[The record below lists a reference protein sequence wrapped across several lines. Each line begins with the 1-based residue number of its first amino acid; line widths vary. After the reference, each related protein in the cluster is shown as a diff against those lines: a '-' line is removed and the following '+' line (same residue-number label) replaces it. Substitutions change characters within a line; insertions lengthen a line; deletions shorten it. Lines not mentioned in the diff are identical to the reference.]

1 MKHKWTN
8 NLGLKIVSLLVSCL
22 IWVVVTN
29 TNDPESTQVYKNV
42 PITIKNQDTITNA
55 NKTFTVVDGVDKI
68 NVYVTAR
75 KSVRSSLAA
84 DSFIVK
90 ADMENYNEA
99 LGTVPLEISCEDGRI
114 RQEDIRMLPSSLKI
128 SMEDKVEQN
137 FGMAVVTTGKPDK
150 GYEVGKTTIVTGDT
164 IRIAGPESL
173 INIIGKVT
181 ISVDVTN
188 MSMGSTDFYP
198 IRIEDKNG
206 AILTDGQMSNL
217 ELKNSDGVSLQ
228 NNSAEV
234 RTELWKVYNDIPLK
248 VEVTGEVAPG
258 YKVSAVTLAPQ
269 TINLVAEENAIE
281 ELGGI
286 IQLKDPVNVEGMTE
300 TQDFTVDLN
309 DTLNQYDDIRLES
322 DISSA
327 ITVHVGIDEVG
338 SKTFQMPISDI
349 IMHNTPSDK
358 KLIFSPA
365 DAVSISVKT
374 TSEDSEE
381 AITLT
386 LSDISAE
393 IDLKSCEINGSYTL
407 PVNVTLPEGYELVND
422 VSIVVNIEEQDN
434 EAEIEANTEG

>member
-206 AILTDGQMSNL
+206 ATLTDGQMSNL

-300 TQDFTVDLN
+300 TQDFTLDLN

>member
-206 AILTDGQMSNL
+206 ATLTDGQMSNL

-258 YKVSAVTLAPQ
+258 YKVSAVTLTPQ
-269 TINLVAEENAIE
+269 TINMVAEENAIE

>member
-8 NLGLKIVSLLVSCL
+8 NLGLKVLSLLVSCL
-22 IWVVVTN
+22 IWLVVTN

-75 KSVRSSLAA
+75 KSIRASLNSG
-84 DSFIVK
+84 SFTVK

-99 LGTVPLEISCEDGRI
+99 LGTVPLEISCEDARI
-114 RQEDIRMLPSSLKI
+114 RQEDLRIIPSSLKI
-128 SMEDKVEQN
+128 NMEDKVEQN
-137 FGMAVVTTGKPDK
+137 FGVAVVTTGKADK
-150 GYEVGKTTIVTGDT
+150 GYELGKTTIVSGDT
-164 IRIAGPESL
+164 IRIAGPQSL

-181 ISVDVTN
+181 ILLDITN
-188 MSMGSTDFYP
+188 MNTNSTNLYP

-206 AILTDGQMSNL
+206 ASLTDGQMGNL
-217 ELKNSDGVSLQ
+217 ELKDSNGVSLQ

-234 RTELWKVYNDIPLK
+234 RTEIWKVYNDIPLK
-248 VEVTGEVAPG
+248 ANVTGEVAPG
-258 YKVSAVTLAPQ
+258 FKVSSITLSPQ
-269 TINLVAEENAIE
+269 TINLVATEEAID
-281 ELGGI
+281 ELGGELT
-286 IQLKDPVNVEGMTE
+286 LKDAISVEGLTE
-300 TQDFTVDLN
+300 TQDYTVDLN
-309 DTLNQYDDIRLES
+309 DTLNQYDSIRLET

-349 IMHNTPSDK
+349 IMHNTPADK

-365 DAVSISVKT
+365 DAISISVKT
-374 TSEDSEE
+374 TDDTESGDID
-381 AITLT
+381 ITLD
-386 LSDISAE
+386 DITAE

-407 PVNVTLPEGYELVND
+407 PVEITLPQGYELVNE
-422 VSIVVNIEEQDN
+422 VKIVVNIEEQN
-434 EAEIEANTEG
+434 NTTEVEVNTEG

>member
-90 ADMENYNEA
+90 ADRENYNEA

-206 AILTDGQMSNL
+206 ATLTDGQMSNL

>member
-8 NLGLKIVSLLVSCL
+8 NLGLKVLSLLVSCL
-22 IWVVVTN
+22 IWLVVTN

-75 KSVRSSLAA
+75 KSIRAA
-84 DSFIVK
+84 LNSGSFTVK

-99 LGTVPLEISCEDGRI
+99 LGTVPLEISCEDARI
-114 RQEDIRMLPSSLKI
+114 RQEDLRIIPSSMKI
-128 SMEDKVEQN
+128 NMEDKVEQN
-137 FGMAVVTTGKPDK
+137 FGVAVVTSGKADK
-150 GYEVGKTTIVTGDT
+150 GYELGKTTIVSGDT
-164 IRIAGPESL
+164 IRIAGPQSL

-181 ISVDVTN
+181 ILLDITN
-188 MSMGSTDFYP
+188 MNTDSTNLYP

-206 AILTDGQMSNL
+206 AALTEGQMSNL
-217 ELKNSDGVSLQ
+217 ELKDSNGVSLQ

-234 RTELWKVYNDIPLK
+234 RTEIWKVYNDIPLK
-248 VEVTGEVAPG
+248 ANVTGEVAPG
-258 YKVSAVTLAPQ
+258 FKVSSITLSPQ
-269 TINLVAEENAIE
+269 TINLVATEEAID
-281 ELGGI
+281 ELGGELT
-286 IQLKDPVNVEGMTE
+286 LKDDISVEGLTE
-300 TQDFTVDLN
+300 TQDYTVDLN
-309 DTLNQYDDIRLES
+309 DTLNQYDSIRLET

-374 TSEDSEE
+374 TDDTESGDID
-381 AITLT
+381 ITLD
-386 LSDISAE
+386 DITAE

-407 PVNVTLPEGYELVND
+407 PVEITLPQGYELVNE
-422 VSIVVNIEEQDN
+422 VKIVVNIEEQN
-434 EAEIEANTEG
+434 NTTEVEVNTEG

>member
-8 NLGLKIVSLLVSCL
+8 NLGLKVLSLLVSCL
-22 IWVVVTN
+22 IWLVVTN

-75 KSVRSSLAA
+75 KSIRAA
-84 DSFIVK
+84 LNSGSFTVK

-99 LGTVPLEISCEDGRI
+99 LGTVPLEISCEDARI
-114 RQEDIRMLPSSLKI
+114 RQEDLRIIPSSLKI
-128 SMEDKVEQN
+128 NMEDKVEQN
-137 FGMAVVTTGKPDK
+137 FGVAVVTSGKADK
-150 GYEVGKTTIVTGDT
+150 GYELGKTTIVSGDT
-164 IRIAGPESL
+164 IRIAGPQSL

-181 ISVDVTN
+181 ILLDITN
-188 MSMGSTDFYP
+188 MNTDSTNLYP

-206 AILTDGQMSNL
+206 AALTEGQMSNL
-217 ELKNSDGVSLQ
+217 ELKDSNGVSLQ

-234 RTELWKVYNDIPLK
+234 RTEIWKVYNDIPLK
-248 VEVTGEVAPG
+248 ANVTGEVAPG
-258 YKVSAVTLAPQ
+258 FKVSSITLSPQ
-269 TINLVAEENAIE
+269 TINLVATEEAID
-281 ELGGI
+281 ELGGELT
-286 IQLKDPVNVEGMTE
+286 LKDDISVEGLTE
-300 TQDFTVDLN
+300 TQDYTVDLN
-309 DTLNQYDDIRLES
+309 DTLNQYDSIRLET

-349 IMHNTPSDK
+349 IMHNTPADK

-365 DAVSISVKT
+365 DTISISVKT
-374 TSEDSEE
+374 TDDTESGDID
-381 AITLT
+381 ITLD
-386 LSDISAE
+386 DITAE

-407 PVNVTLPEGYELVND
+407 PVEITLPQGYELVNE
-422 VSIVVNIEEQDN
+422 VKIVVNIEEQN
-434 EAEIEANTEG
+434 NTTEVEVNTEG

>member
-206 AILTDGQMSNL
+206 ATLTDGQMSNL

-393 IDLKSCEINGSYTL
+393 IDLKCCEINGSYTL

>member
-8 NLGLKIVSLLVSCL
+8 NLGLKVLSLLVSCL
-22 IWVVVTN
+22 IWLVVTN

-75 KSVRSSLAA
+75 KSIRAA
-84 DSFIVK
+84 LNSGSFTVK

-99 LGTVPLEISCEDGRI
+99 LGTVPLEISCEDARI
-114 RQEDIRMLPSSLKI
+114 RQEDLRIIPSSLKI
-128 SMEDKVEQN
+128 NMEDKVEQN
-137 FGMAVVTTGKPDK
+137 FGVAVVTTGKADK
-150 GYEVGKTTIVTGDT
+150 GYELGKTTIVSGDT
-164 IRIAGPESL
+164 IRIAGPQSL

-181 ISVDVTN
+181 ILLDITN
-188 MSMGSTDFYP
+188 MNTDSTNLYP

-206 AILTDGQMSNL
+206 AALTEGQMSNL
-217 ELKNSDGVSLQ
+217 ELKDSNGVSLQ

-234 RTELWKVYNDIPLK
+234 RTEIWKVYNDIPLK
-248 VEVTGEVAPG
+248 ANVTGEVAPG
-258 YKVSAVTLAPQ
+258 FKVSSITLSPQ
-269 TINLVAEENAIE
+269 TINLVATEEAID
-281 ELGGI
+281 ELGGELT
-286 IQLKDPVNVEGMTE
+286 LKDDISVEGLTE
-300 TQDFTVDLN
+300 TQDYTVDLN
-309 DTLNQYDDIRLES
+309 DTLNQYDSIRLET

-349 IMHNTPSDK
+349 IMHNTPADK

-365 DAVSISVKT
+365 DTISISVKT
-374 TSEDSEE
+374 TDDTESGDID
-381 AITLT
+381 ITLD
-386 LSDISAE
+386 DITAK

-407 PVNVTLPEGYELVND
+407 PVEITLPQGYELVNE
-422 VSIVVNIEEQDN
+422 VKIVVNIEEQN
-434 EAEIEANTEG
+434 NTTEVEVNTEG

>member
-8 NLGLKIVSLLVSCL
+8 NLGLKVLSLLVSCL
-22 IWVVVTN
+22 IWLVVTN

-75 KSVRSSLAA
+75 KSIRAA
-84 DSFIVK
+84 LNSGSFTVK

-99 LGTVPLEISCEDGRI
+99 LGTVPLEISCEDARI
-114 RQEDIRMLPSSLKI
+114 RQEDLRIIPSSLKI
-128 SMEDKVEQN
+128 NMEDKVEQN
-137 FGMAVVTTGKPDK
+137 FGVAVVTTGKADK
-150 GYEVGKTTIVTGDT
+150 GYELGKTTIVSGDT
-164 IRIAGPESL
+164 IRIAGPQSL

-181 ISVDVTN
+181 ILLDITN
-188 MSMGSTDFYP
+188 MNTDSTNLYP

-206 AILTDGQMSNL
+206 AALTEGQMSNL
-217 ELKNSDGVSLQ
+217 ELKDSNGVSLQ

-234 RTELWKVYNDIPLK
+234 RTEIWKVYNDIPLK
-248 VEVTGEVAPG
+248 ANVTGEVAPG
-258 YKVSAVTLAPQ
+258 FKVSSITLSPQ
-269 TINLVAEENAIE
+269 TINLVATEEAID
-281 ELGGI
+281 ELGGELT
-286 IQLKDPVNVEGMTE
+286 LKDDISVEGLTE
-300 TQDFTVDLN
+300 TQDYTVDLN
-309 DTLNQYDDIRLES
+309 DTLNQYDSIRLET

-349 IMHNTPSDK
+349 IMHNTPADK

-365 DAVSISVKT
+365 DTISISVKT
-374 TSEDSEE
+374 TDDAESGDID
-381 AITLT
+381 ITLD
-386 LSDISAE
+386 DITAE

-407 PVNVTLPEGYELVND
+407 PVEIILPQGYELVNE
-422 VSIVVNIEEQDN
+422 VKIVVNIEEQN
-434 EAEIEANTEG
+434 NTTEVEVNTEG

>member
-8 NLGLKIVSLLVSCL
+8 NLGLKVLSLLVSCL
-22 IWVVVTN
+22 IWLVVTN

-75 KSVRSSLAA
+75 KSIRAA
-84 DSFIVK
+84 LNSGSFTVK

-99 LGTVPLEISCEDGRI
+99 LGTVPLEISCEDARI
-114 RQEDIRMLPSSLKI
+114 RQEDLRIIPSSLKI
-128 SMEDKVEQN
+128 NMEDKVEQN
-137 FGMAVVTTGKPDK
+137 FGVAVVTTGKADK
-150 GYEVGKTTIVTGDT
+150 GYELGKTTIVSGDT
-164 IRIAGPESL
+164 IRIAGPQSL

-181 ISVDVTN
+181 ILLDITN
-188 MSMGSTDFYP
+188 MNTDSTNLYP

-206 AILTDGQMSNL
+206 AALTDGQMSNL
-217 ELKNSDGVSLQ
+217 ELKDSNGVSLQ

-234 RTELWKVYNDIPLK
+234 RTEIWKVYNDIPLK
-248 VEVTGEVAPG
+248 ANVTGEVAPG
-258 YKVSAVTLAPQ
+258 FKVSSITLSPQ
-269 TINLVAEENAIE
+269 TINLVATEEAID
-281 ELGGI
+281 ELGGELT
-286 IQLKDPVNVEGMTE
+286 LKDDISVEGLTE
-300 TQDFTVDLN
+300 TQDYTVDLN
-309 DTLNQYDDIRLES
+309 DTLNQYDSIRLET

-349 IMHNTPSDK
+349 IMHNTPADK

-365 DAVSISVKT
+365 DTISNSVKT
-374 TSEDSEE
+374 TDDTESGDID
-381 AITLT
+381 ITLD
-386 LSDISAE
+386 DITAE

-407 PVNVTLPEGYELVND
+407 PVEITLPQGYELVNE
-422 VSIVVNIEEQDN
+422 VKIVVNIEEQN
-434 EAEIEANTEG
+434 NTTEVEVNTEG

>member
-206 AILTDGQMSNL
+206 ATLTDGQMSNL

-234 RTELWKVYNDIPLK
+234 QTELWKVYNDIPLK

-422 VSIVVNIEEQDN
+422 VSIVVNIEDQDN

>member
-8 NLGLKIVSLLVSCL
+8 NLGLKVLSLLVSCL
-22 IWVVVTN
+22 IWLVVTN

-75 KSVRSSLAA
+75 KSIRAA
-84 DSFIVK
+84 LNSGSFTVK

-99 LGTVPLEISCEDGRI
+99 LGTVPLEISCEDARI
-114 RQEDIRMLPSSLKI
+114 RQEDLRIIPSSLKI
-128 SMEDKVEQN
+128 NMEDKVEQN
-137 FGMAVVTTGKPDK
+137 FGVAVVTTGKADK
-150 GYEVGKTTIVTGDT
+150 GYELGKTTIVSGDT
-164 IRIAGPESL
+164 IRIAGPQSL

-181 ISVDVTN
+181 ILLDITN
-188 MSMGSTDFYP
+188 MNTDSTNLYP

-206 AILTDGQMSNL
+206 AALTEGQMSNL
-217 ELKNSDGVSLQ
+217 ELKDSNGVSLQ

-234 RTELWKVYNDIPLK
+234 RTEIWKVYNDIPLK
-248 VEVTGEVAPG
+248 ANVTGEVAPG
-258 YKVSAVTLAPQ
+258 FKVSSITLSPQ
-269 TINLVAEENAIE
+269 TINLVATEEAID
-281 ELGGI
+281 ELGGELT
-286 IQLKDPVNVEGMTE
+286 LKDDISVEGLTE
-300 TQDFTVDLN
+300 TQDYTVDLN
-309 DTLNQYDDIRLES
+309 DTLNQYDSIRLET

-349 IMHNTPSDK
+349 IMHNTPADK

-365 DAVSISVKT
+365 DAISISVKT
-374 TSEDSEE
+374 TDDTESGDID
-381 AITLT
+381 ITLD
-386 LSDISAE
+386 DITAE

-407 PVNVTLPEGYELVND
+407 PVEITLPQGYELVNE
-422 VSIVVNIEEQDN
+422 VKIVVNIEEQN
-434 EAEIEANTEG
+434 NTTEVEVNTEG

>member
-8 NLGLKIVSLLVSCL
+8 NLGLKVLSLLVSCL
-22 IWVVVTN
+22 IWLVVTN

-75 KSVRSSLAA
+75 KSIRAA
-84 DSFIVK
+84 LNSGSFTVK

-99 LGTVPLEISCEDGRI
+99 LGTVPLEISCEDARI
-114 RQEDIRMLPSSLKI
+114 RQEDLRIIPSSLKI
-128 SMEDKVEQN
+128 NMEDKVEQN
-137 FGMAVVTTGKPDK
+137 FGVAVVTTGKADK
-150 GYEVGKTTIVTGDT
+150 GYELGKTTIVSGDT
-164 IRIAGPESL
+164 IRIAGPQSL

-181 ISVDVTN
+181 ILLDITN
-188 MSMGSTDFYP
+188 MNTNSTNLYP

-206 AILTDGQMSNL
+206 ASLTDGQMGNL
-217 ELKNSDGVSLQ
+217 ELKDSNGVSLQ

-234 RTELWKVYNDIPLK
+234 RTEIWKVYNDIPLK
-248 VEVTGEVAPG
+248 ANVTGEVAPG
-258 YKVSAVTLAPQ
+258 FKVSSITLSPQ
-269 TINLVAEENAIE
+269 TINLVATEEAID
-281 ELGGI
+281 ELGGELT
-286 IQLKDPVNVEGMTE
+286 LKDDISVEGLTE
-300 TQDFTVDLN
+300 TQDYTVDLN
-309 DTLNQYDDIRLES
+309 DTLNQYDSIRLET

-349 IMHNTPSDK
+349 IMHNTPADK

-365 DAVSISVKT
+365 DAISISVKT
-374 TSEDSEE
+374 TDDTESGDID
-381 AITLT
+381 ITLD
-386 LSDISAE
+386 DITAE

-407 PVNVTLPEGYELVND
+407 PVEITLPQGYELVNE
-422 VSIVVNIEEQDN
+422 VKIVVNIEEQN
-434 EAEIEANTEG
+434 NTTEVEVNTEG

>member
-206 AILTDGQMSNL
+206 ATLTDGQMSNL

-248 VEVTGEVAPG
+248 VEVTGEVASG

>member
-8 NLGLKIVSLLVSCL
+8 NLGLKVLSLLVSCL
-22 IWVVVTN
+22 IWLVVTN

-75 KSVRSSLAA
+75 KSIRAA
-84 DSFIVK
+84 LNSGSFTVK

-99 LGTVPLEISCEDGRI
+99 LGTVPLEISCEDARI
-114 RQEDIRMLPSSLKI
+114 RQEDLRIIPSSLKI
-128 SMEDKVEQN
+128 NMEDKVEQN
-137 FGMAVVTTGKPDK
+137 FGVAVVTTGKADK
-150 GYEVGKTTIVTGDT
+150 GYELGKTTIVSGDT
-164 IRIAGPESL
+164 IRIAGPQSL

-181 ISVDVTN
+181 ILLDITN
-188 MSMGSTDFYP
+188 MNTDSTNLYP

-206 AILTDGQMSNL
+206 AALTDGQMSNL
-217 ELKNSDGVSLQ
+217 ELKDSNGVSLQ

-234 RTELWKVYNDIPLK
+234 RTEIWKVYNDIPLK
-248 VEVTGEVAPG
+248 ANVTGEVAPG
-258 YKVSAVTLAPQ
+258 FKVSSITLSPQ
-269 TINLVAEENAIE
+269 TINLVATEEAID
-281 ELGGI
+281 ELGGELT
-286 IQLKDPVNVEGMTE
+286 LKDDISVEGLTE
-300 TQDFTVDLN
+300 TQDYTVDLN
-309 DTLNQYDDIRLES
+309 DTLNQYDSIRLET

-349 IMHNTPSDK
+349 IMHNTPADK

-365 DAVSISVKT
+365 DAISISVKT
-374 TSEDSEE
+374 TDDTESGDID
-381 AITLT
+381 ITLD
-386 LSDISAE
+386 DITAE

-407 PVNVTLPEGYELVND
+407 PVAITLPQGYELVNE
-422 VSIVVNIEEQDN
+422 VKIVVNIEEQN
-434 EAEIEANTEG
+434 NTTEVEVNTEG

>member
-8 NLGLKIVSLLVSCL
+8 NLGLKVLSLLVSCL
-22 IWVVVTN
+22 IWLVVTN

-75 KSVRSSLAA
+75 KSIRAA
-84 DSFIVK
+84 LNSGSFTVK

-99 LGTVPLEISCEDGRI
+99 LGTVPLEISCEDARI
-114 RQEDIRMLPSSLKI
+114 RQEDLRIIPSSLKI
-128 SMEDKVEQN
+128 NMEDKVEQN
-137 FGMAVVTTGKPDK
+137 FGVAVVTTGKADK
-150 GYEVGKTTIVTGDT
+150 GYELGKTTIVSGDT
-164 IRIAGPESL
+164 IRIAGPQSL

-181 ISVDVTN
+181 ILLDITN
-188 MSMGSTDFYP
+188 MNTDSTNLYP

-206 AILTDGQMSNL
+206 AALTDGQMSNL
-217 ELKNSDGVSLQ
+217 ELKDSNGVSLQ

-234 RTELWKVYNDIPLK
+234 RTEIWKVYNDIPLK
-248 VEVTGEVAPG
+248 ANVTGEVAPG
-258 YKVSAVTLAPQ
+258 FKVSSITLSPQ
-269 TINLVAEENAIE
+269 TINLVATEEAID
-281 ELGGI
+281 ELGGELT
-286 IQLKDPVNVEGMTE
+286 LKDDISVEGLTE
-300 TQDFTVDLN
+300 TQDYTVDLN
-309 DTLNQYDDIRLES
+309 DTLNQYDSIRLET

-349 IMHNTPSDK
+349 IMHNTPADK

-365 DAVSISVKT
+365 DAISISVKT
-374 TSEDSEE
+374 TDDTESGDID
-381 AITLT
+381 ITLD
-386 LSDISAE
+386 DITAK

-407 PVNVTLPEGYELVND
+407 PVEITLPQGYELVNE
-422 VSIVVNIEEQDN
+422 VKIVVNIEEQN
-434 EAEIEANTEG
+434 NTTEVEVNTEG

>member
-8 NLGLKIVSLLVSCL
+8 NLGLKVLSLLVSCL
-22 IWVVVTN
+22 IWLVVTN

-75 KSVRSSLAA
+75 KSIRAA
-84 DSFIVK
+84 LNSGSFTVK

-99 LGTVPLEISCEDGRI
+99 LGTVPLEISCEDARI
-114 RQEDIRMLPSSLKI
+114 RQEDLRIIPSSLKI
-128 SMEDKVEQN
+128 NMEDKVEQN
-137 FGMAVVTTGKPDK
+137 FGVAVVTTGKADK
-150 GYEVGKTTIVTGDT
+150 GYELGKTTIVSGDT
-164 IRIAGPESL
+164 IRIAGPQSL

-181 ISVDVTN
+181 ILLDITN
-188 MSMGSTDFYP
+188 MNTDSTNLYP

-206 AILTDGQMSNL
+206 AALTDGQMGNL
-217 ELKNSDGVSLQ
+217 ELKDSNGVSLQ

-234 RTELWKVYNDIPLK
+234 RTEIWKVYNDIPLK
-248 VEVTGEVAPG
+248 ANVTGEVAPG
-258 YKVSAVTLAPQ
+258 FKVSSITLSPQ
-269 TINLVAEENAIE
+269 TINLVATEEAID
-281 ELGGI
+281 ELGGELT
-286 IQLKDPVNVEGMTE
+286 LKDDISVEGLTE
-300 TQDFTVDLN
+300 TQDYTVDLN
-309 DTLNQYDDIRLES
+309 DTLNQYDSIRLET

-349 IMHNTPSDK
+349 IMHNIPADK

-365 DAVSISVKT
+365 DTISISVKT
-374 TSEDSEE
+374 TDDTESGDIDI
-381 AITLT
+381 ALDDIT
-386 LSDISAE
+386 AE

-407 PVNVTLPEGYELVND
+407 PVEITLPQGYELVNE
-422 VSIVVNIEEQDN
+422 VKIVVNIEEQN
-434 EAEIEANTEG
+434 NTTEVEVNTEG

>member
-206 AILTDGQMSNL
+206 ATLTDGQMSNL

-234 RTELWKVYNDIPLK
+234 QTELWKVYNDIPLK

-422 VSIVVNIEEQDN
+422 VSIVVNIEERDN

>member
-8 NLGLKIVSLLVSCL
+8 NLGLKVLSLLVSCL
-22 IWVVVTN
+22 IWLVVTN

-75 KSVRSSLAA
+75 KSIRASLNSG
-84 DSFIVK
+84 SFTVK

-99 LGTVPLEISCEDGRI
+99 LGTVPLEISCEDARI
-114 RQEDIRMLPSSLKI
+114 RQEDLRIIPSSLKI
-128 SMEDKVEQN
+128 NMEDKVEQN
-137 FGMAVVTTGKPDK
+137 FGVAVVTTGKADK
-150 GYEVGKTTIVTGDT
+150 GYELGKTTIVSGDT
-164 IRIAGPESL
+164 IRIAGPQSL

-181 ISVDVTN
+181 ILLDITN
-188 MSMGSTDFYP
+188 MNTDSTNLYP

-206 AILTDGQMSNL
+206 AALTDGQMGNL
-217 ELKNSDGVSLQ
+217 ELKDSNGVSLQ

-234 RTELWKVYNDIPLK
+234 RTEIWKVYNDIPLK
-248 VEVTGEVAPG
+248 ANVTGEVAPG
-258 YKVSAVTLAPQ
+258 FKVSSITLSPQ
-269 TINLVAEENAIE
+269 TINLVATEEAID
-281 ELGGI
+281 ELGGELT
-286 IQLKDPVNVEGMTE
+286 LKDDISVEGLTE
-300 TQDFTVDLN
+300 TQDYTVDLN
-309 DTLNQYDDIRLES
+309 DTLNQYDSIRLET

-349 IMHNTPSDK
+349 IMHNIPADK

-365 DAVSISVKT
+365 DTISISVKT
-374 TSEDSEE
+374 TDDTESGDIDI
-381 AITLT
+381 ALDDIT
-386 LSDISAE
+386 AE

-407 PVNVTLPEGYELVND
+407 PVEITLPQGYELVNE
-422 VSIVVNIEEQDN
+422 VKIVVNIEEQN
-434 EAEIEANTEG
+434 NTTEVEVNTEG

>member
-8 NLGLKIVSLLVSCL
+8 NLGLKVLSLLVSCL
-22 IWVVVTN
+22 IWLVVTN

-75 KSVRSSLAA
+75 KSIRAA
-84 DSFIVK
+84 LNSGSFTVK

-99 LGTVPLEISCEDGRI
+99 LGTVPLEISCEDARI
-114 RQEDIRMLPSSLKI
+114 RQEDLRIIPSSLKI
-128 SMEDKVEQN
+128 NMEDKVKQN
-137 FGMAVVTTGKPDK
+137 FGVAVVTTGKADK
-150 GYEVGKTTIVTGDT
+150 GYELGKTTIVSGDT
-164 IRIAGPESL
+164 IRIAGPQSL

-181 ISVDVTN
+181 ILLDITN
-188 MSMGSTDFYP
+188 MNTDSTNLYP

-206 AILTDGQMSNL
+206 AALTDGQMGNL
-217 ELKNSDGVSLQ
+217 ELKDSNGVSLQ

-234 RTELWKVYNDIPLK
+234 RTEIWKVYNDIPLK
-248 VEVTGEVAPG
+248 ANVTGEVAPG
-258 YKVSAVTLAPQ
+258 FKVSSITLSPQ
-269 TINLVAEENAIE
+269 TINLVATEEAID
-281 ELGGI
+281 ELGGELT
-286 IQLKDPVNVEGMTE
+286 LKDDISVEGLTE
-300 TQDFTVDLN
+300 TQDYTVDLN
-309 DTLNQYDDIRLES
+309 DTLNQYDSIRLET

-349 IMHNTPSDK
+349 IMHNIPADK

-365 DAVSISVKT
+365 DTISISVKT
-374 TSEDSEE
+374 TDDTESGDIDI
-381 AITLT
+381 ALDDIT
-386 LSDISAE
+386 AE

-407 PVNVTLPEGYELVND
+407 PVEITLPQGYELVNE
-422 VSIVVNIEEQDN
+422 VKIVVNIEEQN
-434 EAEIEANTEG
+434 NTTEVEVNTEG

>member
-8 NLGLKIVSLLVSCL
+8 NLGLKVLSLLVSCL
-22 IWVVVTN
+22 IWLVVTN

-75 KSVRSSLAA
+75 KSIRAA
-84 DSFIVK
+84 LNSGSFTVK

-99 LGTVPLEISCEDGRI
+99 LGTVPLEISCEDARI
-114 RQEDIRMLPSSLKI
+114 RQEDLRIIPSSLKI
-128 SMEDKVEQN
+128 NMEDKVEQN
-137 FGMAVVTTGKPDK
+137 FGVAVVTSGKADK
-150 GYEVGKTTIVTGDT
+150 GYELGKTTIVSGDT
-164 IRIAGPESL
+164 IRIAGPQSL

-181 ISVDVTN
+181 ILLDITN
-188 MSMGSTDFYP
+188 MNTDSTNLYP

-206 AILTDGQMSNL
+206 AALTEGQMSNL
-217 ELKNSDGVSLQ
+217 ELKDSNGVSLQ

-234 RTELWKVYNDIPLK
+234 RTEIWKVYNDIPLK
-248 VEVTGEVAPG
+248 ANVTGEVAPG
-258 YKVSAVTLAPQ
+258 FKVSSITLSPQ
-269 TINLVAEENAIE
+269 TINLVATEEAID
-281 ELGGI
+281 ELGGELT
-286 IQLKDPVNVEGMTE
+286 LKDDISVEGLTE
-300 TQDFTVDLN
+300 TQDYTVDLN
-309 DTLNQYDDIRLES
+309 DTLNQYDSIRLET

-349 IMHNTPSDK
+349 IMHNTPADK

-365 DAVSISVKT
+365 DTISISVKT
-374 TSEDSEE
+374 TDDTESGDID
-381 AITLT
+381 ITLD
-386 LSDISAE
+386 DITAD

-407 PVNVTLPEGYELVND
+407 PVEITLPQGYELVNE
-422 VSIVVNIEEQDN
+422 VKIVVNIEEQN
-434 EAEIEANTEG
+434 NTTEVEVNTEG

>member
-128 SMEDKVEQN
+128 SMEDTVEQN

-198 IRIEDKNG
+198 IRIEDKHG
-206 AILTDGQMSNL
+206 ATLTDGQMSNL

-234 RTELWKVYNDIPLK
+234 QTELWKVYNDIPLK

>member
-206 AILTDGQMSNL
+206 ATLTDGQMSNL

-434 EAEIEANTEG
+434 EEEIEANTEG

>member
-8 NLGLKIVSLLVSCL
+8 NLGLKVLSLLVSCL
-22 IWVVVTN
+22 IWLVVTN

-75 KSVRSSLAA
+75 KSIRAA
-84 DSFIVK
+84 LNSGSFTVK

-99 LGTVPLEISCEDGRI
+99 LGTVPLEISCEDARI
-114 RQEDIRMLPSSLKI
+114 RQEDLRIIPSSLKI
-128 SMEDKVEQN
+128 NMEDKVEQN
-137 FGMAVVTTGKPDK
+137 FGVAVVTTGKADK
-150 GYEVGKTTIVTGDT
+150 GYELGKTTIVSGDT
-164 IRIAGPESL
+164 IRIAGPQSL

-181 ISVDVTN
+181 ILLDITN
-188 MSMGSTDFYP
+188 MNTDSTNLYP

-206 AILTDGQMSNL
+206 AALTEGQMSNL
-217 ELKNSDGVSLQ
+217 ELKDSNGVSLQ

-234 RTELWKVYNDIPLK
+234 RTEIWKVYNDIPLK
-248 VEVTGEVAPG
+248 ANVTGEVAPG
-258 YKVSAVTLAPQ
+258 FKVSSITLSPQ
-269 TINLVAEENAIE
+269 TINLVATEEAID
-281 ELGGI
+281 ELGGELT
-286 IQLKDPVNVEGMTE
+286 LKDDISVEGLTE
-300 TQDFTVDLN
+300 TQDYTVDLN
-309 DTLNQYDDIRLES
+309 DTLNQYDSIRLET

-349 IMHNTPSDK
+349 IMHNTPADK

-365 DAVSISVKT
+365 DTISISVKT
-374 TSEDSEE
+374 TDDTESGDID
-381 AITLT
+381 ITLD
-386 LSDISAE
+386 DITAE

-407 PVNVTLPEGYELVND
+407 PVEIILPQGYELVNE
-422 VSIVVNIEEQDN
+422 VKIVVNIEEQN
-434 EAEIEANTEG
+434 NTTEVEVNTEG

>member
-206 AILTDGQMSNL
+206 ATLTDGQMSNL

-248 VEVTGEVAPG
+248 VEVTGEVASG

-393 IDLKSCEINGSYTL
+393 IDLKNCEINGSYTL

>member
-8 NLGLKIVSLLVSCL
+8 NLGLKVLSLLVSCL
-22 IWVVVTN
+22 IWLVVTN

-75 KSVRSSLAA
+75 KSIRAA
-84 DSFIVK
+84 LNSGSFTVK

-99 LGTVPLEISCEDGRI
+99 LGTVPLEISCEDARI
-114 RQEDIRMLPSSLKI
+114 RQEDLRIIPSSMKI
-128 SMEDKVEQN
+128 NMEDKVEQN
-137 FGMAVVTTGKPDK
+137 FGVAVVTSGKADK
-150 GYEVGKTTIVTGDT
+150 GYELGKTTIVSGDT
-164 IRIAGPESL
+164 IRIAGPQSL

-181 ISVDVTN
+181 ILLDITN
-188 MSMGSTDFYP
+188 MNTDSTNLYP

-206 AILTDGQMSNL
+206 AALTEGQMSNL
-217 ELKNSDGVSLQ
+217 ELKDSNGVSLQ

-234 RTELWKVYNDIPLK
+234 RTEIWKVYNDIPLK
-248 VEVTGEVAPG
+248 ANVTGEVAPG
-258 YKVSAVTLAPQ
+258 FKVSSITLSPQ
-269 TINLVAEENAIE
+269 TINLVATEEAID
-281 ELGGI
+281 ELGGELT
-286 IQLKDPVNVEGMTE
+286 LKDDISVEGLTE
-300 TQDFTVDLN
+300 TQDYTVDLN
-309 DTLNQYDDIRLES
+309 DTLNQYDSIRLET

-349 IMHNTPSDK
+349 IMHNTPADK

-365 DAVSISVKT
+365 DTISISVKT
-374 TSEDSEE
+374 TDDTESGDID
-381 AITLT
+381 ITLD
-386 LSDISAE
+386 DITAE

-407 PVNVTLPEGYELVND
+407 PVEITLPQGYELVNE
-422 VSIVVNIEEQDN
+422 VKIVVNIEEQN
-434 EAEIEANTEG
+434 NTTEVEVNTEG

>member
-8 NLGLKIVSLLVSCL
+8 NLGLKVLSLLVSCL
-22 IWVVVTN
+22 IWLVVTN

-75 KSVRSSLAA
+75 KSIRASLNSG
-84 DSFIVK
+84 SFTVK

-99 LGTVPLEISCEDGRI
+99 LGTVPLEISCEDARI
-114 RQEDIRMLPSSLKI
+114 RQEDLRIIPSSLKI
-128 SMEDKVEQN
+128 NMEDKVEQN
-137 FGMAVVTTGKPDK
+137 FGVAVVTTGKADK
-150 GYEVGKTTIVTGDT
+150 GYELGKTTIVSGDT
-164 IRIAGPESL
+164 IRIAGPQSL

-181 ISVDVTN
+181 ILLDITN
-188 MSMGSTDFYP
+188 MNTDSTNLYP

-206 AILTDGQMSNL
+206 AALTDGQMGNL
-217 ELKNSDGVSLQ
+217 ELKDSNGVSLQ

-234 RTELWKVYNDIPLK
+234 RTEIWKVYNDIPLK
-248 VEVTGEVAPG
+248 ANVTGEVAPG
-258 YKVSAVTLAPQ
+258 FKVSSITLSPQ
-269 TINLVAEENAIE
+269 TINLVATEEAID
-281 ELGGI
+281 ELGGELT
-286 IQLKDPVNVEGMTE
+286 LKDDISVEGLTE
-300 TQDFTVDLN
+300 TQDYTVDLN
-309 DTLNQYDDIRLES
+309 DTLNQYDSIRLET

-349 IMHNTPSDK
+349 IMHNTPADK

-365 DAVSISVKT
+365 DAISISVKT
-374 TSEDSEE
+374 TDDTESGDIDI
-381 AITLT
+381 ALDDIT
-386 LSDISAE
+386 AE

-407 PVNVTLPEGYELVND
+407 PVEITLPQGYELVNE
-422 VSIVVNIEEQDN
+422 VKIVVNIEEQN
-434 EAEIEANTEG
+434 NTTEVEVNTEG

>member
-8 NLGLKIVSLLVSCL
+8 NLGLKVLSLLVSCL
-22 IWVVVTN
+22 IWLVVTN

-75 KSVRSSLAA
+75 KSIRASLNSG
-84 DSFIVK
+84 SFTVK

-99 LGTVPLEISCEDGRI
+99 LGTVPLEISCEDARI
-114 RQEDIRMLPSSLKI
+114 RQEDLRIIPSSLKI
-128 SMEDKVEQN
+128 NMEDKVEQN
-137 FGMAVVTTGKPDK
+137 FGVAVVTTGKADK
-150 GYEVGKTTIVTGDT
+150 GYELGKTTIVSGDT
-164 IRIAGPESL
+164 IRIAGPQSL

-181 ISVDVTN
+181 ILLDITN
-188 MSMGSTDFYP
+188 MNTDSTNLYP

-206 AILTDGQMSNL
+206 AALTDGQMGNL
-217 ELKNSDGVSLQ
+217 ELKDSNGVSLQ

-234 RTELWKVYNDIPLK
+234 RTEIWKVYNDIPLK
-248 VEVTGEVAPG
+248 ANVTGEVAPG
-258 YKVSAVTLAPQ
+258 FKVSSITLSPQ
-269 TINLVAEENAIE
+269 TINLVATEEAID
-281 ELGGI
+281 ELGGELT
-286 IQLKDPVNVEGMTE
+286 LKDDISVEGLTE
-300 TQDFTVDLN
+300 TQDYTVDLN
-309 DTLNQYDDIRLES
+309 DTLNQYDSIRLET

-349 IMHNTPSDK
+349 IMHNTPADK

-365 DAVSISVKT
+365 DAISISVKT
-374 TSEDSEE
+374 TDDTE
-381 AITLT
+381 AGDIDITLD
-386 LSDISAE
+386 DITAE

-407 PVNVTLPEGYELVND
+407 PVEITLPQGYELVNE
-422 VSIVVNIEEQDN
+422 VKIVVNIEEQN
-434 EAEIEANTEG
+434 NTTEVEVNTEG

>member
-8 NLGLKIVSLLVSCL
+8 NLGLKVLSLLVSCL
-22 IWVVVTN
+22 IWLVVTN

-75 KSVRSSLAA
+75 KSIRASLNSG
-84 DSFIVK
+84 SFTVK

-99 LGTVPLEISCEDGRI
+99 LGTVPLEISCEDARI
-114 RQEDIRMLPSSLKI
+114 RQEDLRIIPSSLKI
-128 SMEDKVEQN
+128 NMEDKVEQN
-137 FGMAVVTTGKPDK
+137 FGVAVVTTGKADK
-150 GYEVGKTTIVTGDT
+150 GYELGKTTIVSGDT
-164 IRIAGPESL
+164 IRIAGPQSL

-181 ISVDVTN
+181 ILLDITN
-188 MSMGSTDFYP
+188 MNTDSTNLYP

-206 AILTDGQMSNL
+206 AALTDGQMGNL
-217 ELKNSDGVSLQ
+217 ELKDSNGVSLQ

-234 RTELWKVYNDIPLK
+234 RTEIWKVYNDIPLK
-248 VEVTGEVAPG
+248 ANVTGEVAPG
-258 YKVSAVTLAPQ
+258 FKVSSITLSPQ
-269 TINLVAEENAIE
+269 TINLVATEEAID
-281 ELGGI
+281 ELGGELT
-286 IQLKDPVNVEGMTE
+286 LKDDISVEGLTE
-300 TQDFTVDLN
+300 TQDYTVDLN
-309 DTLNQYDDIRLES
+309 DTLNQYDSIRLET

-349 IMHNTPSDK
+349 IMHNTPADK

-365 DAVSISVKT
+365 DAISISVKT
-374 TSEDSEE
+374 TDDTESGDIDI
-381 AITLT
+381 ALDDIT
-386 LSDISAE
+386 AE

-407 PVNVTLPEGYELVND
+407 PVEITLPQGYELVNE
-422 VSIVVNIEEQDN
+422 VKIVVNIEDQTNTTDVEV
-434 EAEIEANTEG
+434 NTEG